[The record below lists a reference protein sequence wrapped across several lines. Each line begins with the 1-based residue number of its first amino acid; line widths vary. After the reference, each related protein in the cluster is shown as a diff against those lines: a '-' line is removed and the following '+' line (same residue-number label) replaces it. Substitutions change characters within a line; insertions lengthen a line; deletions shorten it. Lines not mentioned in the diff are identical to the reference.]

1 MDKKF
6 TLKQVTPLV
15 VMAVL
20 YCVTL
25 VISNILVNKSF
36 VCLGYV
42 ASGSLMYP
50 LILISSDIISECYG
64 YHISRRVCWISIAM
78 TLFASLSYTL
88 VIALPTAEGF
98 ENIQESMKVLL
109 GQNWMVWMFS
119 TIAGYLSGLTNDVLF
134 QKMKL
139 KNPDSKK
146 FWIRA
151 SISTTISVLVDCLV
165 FFSGLYLFVIGL
177 PFNVALKM
185 LPSVFIYQVLLK
197 AGSELV
203 IGPVLNKFVVPKINK
218 LIEE

>member
-64 YHISRRVCWISIAM
+64 YYISRRVCWISIAM

-88 VIALPTAEGF
+88 VVALPTAEGF
-98 ENIQESMKVLL
+98 ESVQDSMKVLL

-197 AGSELV
+197 VGSELV
-203 IGPVLNKFVVPKINK
+203 IGPVLNKFVIPKINK

>member
-6 TLKQVTPLV
+6 TLRQVTPLV

-64 YHISRRVCWISIAM
+64 YHISRKVCWISIAM

-88 VIALPTAEGF
+88 VVALPTAEGF
-98 ENIQESMKVLL
+98 ESVQDSMKVLL

-177 PFNVALKM
+177 PFSVALKM

-203 IGPVLNKFVVPKINK
+203 LGPVLNKFVIPKINK